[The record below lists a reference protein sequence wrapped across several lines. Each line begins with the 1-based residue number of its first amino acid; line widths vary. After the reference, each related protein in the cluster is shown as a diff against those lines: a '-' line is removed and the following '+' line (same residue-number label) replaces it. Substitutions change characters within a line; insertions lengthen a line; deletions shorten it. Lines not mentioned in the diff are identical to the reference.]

1 MYLNWSMPIY
11 YSSKLIGSYGEKD
24 GDYSSIHNNFD
35 YLSLYE
41 SQLFS
46 SYMDKPAVY
55 FQEKYEQLIKFDCL
69 WLLGEQVLVSK
80 RLKILLESLTLST
93 LEFIEPSII
102 QTKDQQILKDYYII
116 NLLDKVSAIDSNNS
130 IPVYSEDN
138 HFLYYSKRQFKQS
151 TEKRL
156 LAREVM
162 SNEIIITHDVADE
175 LLKANMNVCKCFG
188 FYSVNPLTE
197 YKTKRK

>member
-24 GDYSSIHNNFD
+24 SDYSSIYNNFD

-41 SQLFS
+41 SQLFP
-46 SYMDKPAVY
+46 SYMDKPTVY

-80 RLKILLESLTLST
+80 RLKTLLESLTLST

-116 NLLDKVSAIDSNNS
+116 NLLEKVSAIDSNNS

-151 TEKRL
+151 TEKGW

-162 SNEIIITHDVADE
+162 SNEIIITYDLADD

>member
-11 YSSKLIGSYGEKD
+11 YSSRLIGSYGEKD
-24 GDYSSIHNNFD
+24 ADYSSIHNNFD

-41 SQLFS
+41 SQLFPT
-46 SYMDKPAVY
+46 YMDKPTVY
-55 FQEKYEQLIKFDCL
+55 FQEKYEHLIKFDCL

-80 RLKILLESLTLST
+80 RLKTLLESLTAST

-102 QTKDQQILKDYYII
+102 HTKDQQILKDYYII
-116 NLLDKVSAIDSNNS
+116 NLLDRVSAIDSSNS
-130 IPVYSEDN
+130 TPVYSEDN

-151 TEKRL
+151 TEKQL

-162 SNEIIITHDVADE
+162 SNEIVITHDVADD
-175 LLKANMNVCKCFG
+175 LLRANMNVCKCFG
-188 FYSVNPLTE
+188 FYDVNPLTE